1 MPFHMRS
8 TAGDEDED
16 GGIVDVA
23 VVAEGGYAVERGTVV
38 LNVDDDDDDAMVLV
52 VSLRK
57 NKNV

>member
-1 MPFHMRS
+1 MRS